1 MQLVLHSLVALWL
14 CFVSRTYAQDV
25 PTQFYIHHRVVH
37 PNLPVTPW
45 SNFGSISIPHPS
57 SISPPGTPVTFT
69 LAETLLDDLS
79 EFAER
84 VNPALEESLYQVA
97 VEKPKSSEGMW
108 PASVMKG
115 CLMSMSTSSSITIH
129 LSSSGEPL
137 GLDYFLSSIPSNG
150 SCPSPSETSKSYS
163 MHNTTV
169 FVTTPRSPPLPGLRA
184 PPPLTPEG
192 APIPPVAEKT
202 FLQKYWVYIVIV
214 VAALLV
220 SGPPEEPAA
229 NGTGPKAPN

>member
-1 MQLVLHSLVALWL
+1 MRLALHSFVALWL
-14 CFVSRTYAQDV
+14 CFVSRAYAQDV
-25 PTQFYIHHRVVH
+25 PTQLYIRHRVVH

-45 SNFGSISIPHPS
+45 SNLGSISIPHLS
-57 SISPPGTPVTFT
+57 SISPSGTPVTFT
-69 LAETLLDDLS
+69 PAETLLDDLS
-79 EFAER
+79 EFAES
-84 VNPALEESLYQVA
+84 VDPALEESLYQVA
-97 VEKPKSSEGMW
+97 VEKPKLSEGMW

-115 CLMSMSTSSSITIH
+115 CLMPMSTSSSITVH

-137 GLDYFLSSIPSNG
+137 GLDYFLSSIPRNG

-169 FVTTPRSPPLPGLRA
+169 FVTTPHSPPLPGLRA

-202 FLQKYWVYIVIV
+202 FLQKYWVYIVIAV
-214 VAALLV
+214 VALLI

-229 NGTGPKAPN
+229 NGNGPKASN